1 MQVQEFDLP
10 HAVSA
15 HAQLGTILLVCGDL
29 AGGETSLAHAVAC
42 GASAQPGLALLH
54 LAQGDT
60 QAASASMGAAHADT
74 HMDAVTRGR
83 LLPAAVDIALAVRD
97 ETAAELAAAELQGL
111 AEGYATAVLQASAAT
126 VRGALALYRG
136 DSAASVRE
144 LRGATHIWRSGIA
157 CARPAWSSSTPLG
170 RSSGCAGRS
179 GRRRA
184 LARLRTHRVGLPHPP
199 GVAV

>member
-1 MQVQEFDLP
+1 MEVQDFDLP
-10 HAVSA
+10 HAGSA
-15 HAQLGTILLVCGDL
+15 HAQLGTIRLVRGDL
-29 AGGETSLAHAVAC
+29 AGAETSFAHAVAC

-60 QAASASMGAAHADT
+60 QAASASMRAALADA

-83 LLPAAVDIALAVRD
+83 LLPAAVEISLAVRD
-97 ETAAELAAAELQGL
+97 EKAAELAAAELQGL
-111 AEGYATAVLQASAAT
+111 AERYAMPVLQASAAT

-144 LRGATHIWRSGIA
+144 LRGATYIWRELRAPGQ
-157 CARPAWSSSTPLG
+157 LG
-170 RSSGCAGRS
+170 
-179 GRRRA
+179 
-184 LARLRTHRVGLPHPP
+184 LARLRLAEALDALGDRAGAELERASAHRVGLHHPP